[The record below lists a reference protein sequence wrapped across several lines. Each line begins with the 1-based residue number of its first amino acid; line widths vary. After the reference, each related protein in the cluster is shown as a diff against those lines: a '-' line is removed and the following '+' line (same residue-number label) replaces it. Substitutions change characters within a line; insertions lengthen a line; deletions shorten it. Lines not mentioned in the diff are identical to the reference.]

1 MGMVHAAVTI
11 FAADEMRRVTVR
23 LVVDSGSTLTWV
35 HKDVLAQLG
44 IRPRETRA
52 FLPIDARREPLMRP
66 VADALVACEGLQ
78 GVVGVVF
85 ADPGDHQALG
95 VTALERLGLSVDPQ
109 SGTLT
114 KEAAF
119 LALATV

>member
-1 MGMVHAAVTI
+1 MGMVHADVTI
-11 FAADEMRRVTVR
+11 FAPDETSRVTVR
-23 LVVDSGSTLTWV
+23 LVVDTGSTLTWV

-52 FLPIDARREPLMRP
+52 SLPIDVRREPLMRP
-66 VADALVACEGLQ
+66 VADALVECEGLQ

-85 ADPGDHQALG
+85 ADPGDHQVLG